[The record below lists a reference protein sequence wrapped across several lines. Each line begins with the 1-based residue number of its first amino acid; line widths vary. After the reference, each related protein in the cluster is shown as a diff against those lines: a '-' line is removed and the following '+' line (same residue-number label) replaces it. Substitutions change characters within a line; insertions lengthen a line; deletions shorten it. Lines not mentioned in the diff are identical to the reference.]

1 MTSLPIVCL
10 LLFINLFLSSTQASL
25 KVKDSE
31 EYSPRT
37 NFKIAAD
44 GGDSQS
50 GGKFNASLATLGIR
64 QKPNGRFVLV
74 VRIPKTKT
82 DSLRLRVE
90 VVGEQ
95 FNGLVIAP
103 KKIIKAKK
111 NSGKIRF
118 RIVVKKGINALI
130 PEGSFVD
137 VPINVIDLDSDFQDQ
152 FIIEVRD

>member
-10 LLFINLFLSSTQASL
+10 LLFINLFLSSSCASF
-25 KVKDSE
+25 KVKNSDENIS
-31 EYSPRT
+31 RT
-37 NFKIAAD
+37 NFDLASD
-44 GGDSQS
+44 GGDTQFN
-50 GGKFNASLATLGIR
+50 GKFEASLATLGIR
-64 QKPNGRFVLV
+64 QKPNGKFVLV
-74 VRIPKTKT
+74 VRIPKIKT

-111 NSGKIRF
+111 NSSKIRF
-118 RIVVKKGINALI
+118 RLVVKKGINALI

>member
-1 MTSLPIVCL
+1 MRALKIICIVA
-10 LLFINLFLSSTQASL
+10 FINLFWSSAQASSNI
-25 KVKDSE
+25 KNSE
-31 EYSPRT
+31 VHTTRT
-37 NFKIAAD
+37 NFEIVDD

-74 VRIPKTKT
+74 VRIPKVKT

-111 NSGKIRF
+111 NSSKIRF
-118 RIVVKKGINALI
+118 RLVVKKGINALI